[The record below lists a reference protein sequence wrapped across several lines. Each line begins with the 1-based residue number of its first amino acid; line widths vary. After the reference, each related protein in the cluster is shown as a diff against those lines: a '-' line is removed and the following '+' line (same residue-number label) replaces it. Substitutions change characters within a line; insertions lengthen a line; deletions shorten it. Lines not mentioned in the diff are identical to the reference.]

1 MTVPVLWLSFI
12 AVKRMNVQQ
21 VQALC
26 DLAETAGRATLEV
39 RKQGFRVTDKA
50 DRSPVTE
57 ADLRAHRILVD
68 GIARLTPDIPIISEE
83 GELASLQTRQEW
95 PRWYLVDP
103 LDGTREYASGGS
115 DFTVNIALIE
125 AGRSVLGI
133 VHVPVSGET
142 YVGDVDGGHAHVH
155 TPEGGKRR
163 LRAGAIGKPLRVVA
177 SKSHRTSELEAYIER
192 IEAKFGRIDALAF
205 GSSLKFCAL
214 AADQADIYPRLGPTS
229 QWDTAAG
236 QAVLEA
242 AGGVVW
248 APDGSRLSYEPRE
261 TFLNSSFLACADA
274 SKLASDYCWAE

>member
-1 MTVPVLWLSFI
+1 
-12 AVKRMNVQQ
+12 MNRAQ

-26 DLAETAGRATLEV
+26 ELAEAAGRATLEV

-83 GELASLQTRQEW
+83 GELPSLQERRGWQ
-95 PRWYLVDP
+95 RWYLIDP
-103 LDGTREYASGGS
+103 LDGTREYAAGGS

-133 VHVPVSGET
+133 VHVPVSGEM
-142 YVGDVDGGHAHVH
+142 YVGDADGGHAYVH

-163 LRAGAIGKPLRVVA
+163 LGVSAIGKPLRVVA

-214 AADQADIYPRLGPTS
+214 AADRADIYPRLGPTS

-248 APDGSRLSYEPRE
+248 APDGSKLSYQPRE
-261 TFLNSSFLACADA
+261 TFLNTSFLACADA
-274 SKLASDYCWAE
+274 SMLASDYCWTE